1 MDSLPYTSIETR
13 TKAAVASRPQTA
25 EVKQPKRKILLIED
39 NRDQR
44 EITRNILVNAGYA
57 YVEAASGE
65 DGLRVLLS
73 EKPDLILLDYM
84 MPTMTGYDV
93 VRELASNSEYRPVA
107 DTPVIMLTAKTS
119 PVSHRTKL
127 FELGLCMYLE
137 KPFAYREL
145 VNVIENIFVMSD
157 LRRRNRELEQNI
169 KRTEYKYKDLI
180 DNASDLIFTLDEA
193 GTIISLNRRFSGLTD
208 FAREEWLSRHWVEL
222 VSPDDRTTA
231 ELNFRD
237 VIHGKTRHFE
247 MHLAAPNGKTLCL
260 SVNLNPIF
268 QRGEVI
274 GCVGFARDVTQRK
287 KLEQEITDLK
297 NFNESIIQSI
307 GSGLMT
313 IDPNE
318 RISSFNQAAEETLGH
333 RALEVIG
340 KSIRE
345 ILPPEE
351 CNKLLP
357 KTGERS
363 ESLLNREME
372 LTRKDKKKIFVG
384 FTVAPRI
391 DQHNK
396 SVGTIISFRDISQ
409 IKQMQAEVLRMDRM
423 ASLGVLAS
431 GIAHEIRN
439 PLAGIKTVAQTL
451 EEEIEAGDHRR
462 EYLGRIVRQVN
473 RMDELL
479 RTIFTYA
486 RPQPPV
492 RKPARL
498 EEIIQEVVALMEQRM
513 VHHEIVLEQ
522 IYSSELPSIYVDVHQ
537 IEQVFI
543 NLFLNALDAMPAGGT
558 MTISA
563 QGRQAVL
570 ELIDRRGKRH
580 PSSNRP
586 ALYVEVK
593 VSDTG
598 AGIPKENLQTIFDP
612 FFTTKAQGSGLGLS
626 IVYRIIEEHR
636 GDIQVESEVGNGTT
650 FTLLLPTQ
658 E

>member
-1 MDSLPYTSIETR
+1 MRRPAPDNDSPR
-13 TKAAVASRPQTA
+13 
-25 EVKQPKRKILLIED
+25 RKILLIED

-44 EITRNILVNAGYA
+44 EITRNILTSAGYD
-57 YVEAASGE
+57 YVEAPCGE
-65 DGLRVLLS
+65 DGLRLLLS
-73 EKPDLILLDYM
+73 QKPDLLLLDYI

-93 VRELASNSEYRPVA
+93 VRELASNPDYRPVA
-107 DTPVIMLTAKTS
+107 DTPVIMLTAKAS
-119 PVSHRTKL
+119 PISHRTKL

-137 KPFAYREL
+137 KPFARREL
-145 VNVIENIFVMSD
+145 INVIENIFVMND
-157 LRRRNRELEQNI
+157 LRRRNKELEQNI
-169 KRTEYKYKDLI
+169 KHTEYKYKDLI
-180 DNASDLIFTLDEA
+180 DNASDLIFTLDETGRLA
-193 GTIISLNRRFSGLTD
+193 SLNRRFTGITD
-208 FAREEWLSRHWVEL
+208 YAREEWLGRHLLEL
-222 VSPDDRTTA
+222 VAPDDRKST
-231 ELNFRD
+231 EMNLRD
-237 VIHGKTRHFE
+237 ACNGKTRHFE
-247 MHLAAPNGKTLCL
+247 FHISGASGKSLCL

-268 QRGEVI
+268 AQTSVV

-313 IDPNE
+313 IDLGE
-318 RISSFNQAAEETLGH
+318 RITSFNQAAEEALGY
-333 RALEVIG
+333 RAYEVIG
-340 KSIRE
+340 KSLRDL
-345 ILPPEE
+345 LPPEQ
-351 CNKLLP
+351 CDKLLP
-357 KTGERS
+357 ASGERN
-363 ESLLNREME
+363 ESLASREME
-372 LTRKDKKKIFVG
+372 LTRKDKKKTFIG

-391 DQHNK
+391 DHHNRG
-396 SVGTIISFRDISQ
+396 VGTIISFRDISQ

-451 EEEIEAGDHRR
+451 EEEIEPGDHRR

-492 RKPARL
+492 RKLTRL
-498 EEIIQEVVALMEQRM
+498 EEILQEVVGLMEQRL
-513 VHHEIVLEQ
+513 VRNKIKLEQ
-522 IYSSELPSIYVDVHQ
+522 VYAPDLPSIYVDVHQ

-543 NLFLNALDAMPAGGT
+543 NLVLNAIDAMPDGGAL
-558 MTISA
+558 TIVA
-563 QGRQAVL
+563 QGRHAVL
-570 ELIDRRGKRH
+570 DVIDRRGRRY
-580 PSSNRP
+580 PATTAP

-593 VSDTG
+593 VRDTG
-598 AGIPKENLQTIFDP
+598 VGISKESLQTIFDP

-636 GDIQVESEVGNGTT
+636 GDIQAESEVGKGTT
-650 FTLLLPTQ
+650 FTLLLPTN

>member
-1 MDSLPYTSIETR
+1 MDSLPY
-13 TKAAVASRPQTA
+13 ASLEMTEARVDSHEQTA
-25 EVKQPKRKILLIED
+25 DVRAPKRKILLIED

-44 EITRNILVNAGYA
+44 EITRSILVHAGYA
-57 YVEAASGE
+57 YSEASCGE
-65 DGLRVLLS
+65 DGLRLLLS

-93 VRELASNSEYRPVA
+93 VRELASNPDYRPVA

-119 PVSHRTKL
+119 PLSHRTKL

-137 KPFAYREL
+137 KPFANREL
-145 VNVIENIFVMSD
+145 INVIENIFVMND
-157 LRRRNRELEQNI
+157 LRRRNKELEQNI

-180 DNASDLIFTLDEA
+180 DNASDLIFTLDDA
-193 GTIISLNRRFSGLTD
+193 GSLVSLNRRFSGLTD
-208 FAREEWLSRHWVEL
+208 YSRDAWLGRNWLDL
-222 VSPDDRTTA
+222 VSPEDRHIS
-231 ELNFRD
+231 ELNYKD
-237 VIHGKTRHFE
+237 AVQGKTRHFE
-247 MHLAAPNGKTLCL
+247 IHLAAPNGKTLCL

-268 QRGEVI
+268 QRGEVV

-318 RISSFNQAAEETLGH
+318 RITSFNQAAEETLGY

-340 KSIRE
+340 ASIRE
-345 ILPPEE
+345 IFPPEE
-351 CNKLLP
+351 CDKLLP
-357 KTGERS
+357 MSGERS
-363 ESLLNREME
+363 VSLLNREME

-498 EEIIQEVVALMEQRM
+498 EDIIQEVIALMEQRM
-513 VHHEIVLEQ
+513 SRQAISLEQ
-522 IYSSELPSIYVDVHQ
+522 IYPPELPSIYVDVHQ

-543 NLFLNALDAMPAGGT
+543 NLFLNALDAMPSGGA
-558 MTISA
+558 MTITA

-580 PSSNRP
+580 PSSSQP

-598 AGIPKENLQTIFDP
+598 AGISKENLQTIFDP

-636 GDIQVESEVGNGTT
+636 GDIQVESEEGKGTM

>member
-1 MDSLPYTSIETR
+1 MASMTYISPNPTEARI
-13 TKAAVASRPQTA
+13 ASRQEKPEARAPRRT
-25 EVKQPKRKILLIED
+25 ILLVED

-44 EITRNILVNAGYA
+44 EITCNMLMNAGYD
-57 YVEAASGE
+57 YLEASSGE
-65 DGLRVLLS
+65 EGLRLLLS
-73 EKPDLILLDYM
+73 EKPDLLLLDYM

-93 VRELASNSEYRPVA
+93 VRELASNPEYRPVS

-119 PVSHRTKL
+119 NVSHRTKL

-137 KPFAYREL
+137 KPFASREL

-157 LRRRNRELEQNI
+157 LRRRNKELEQRI
-169 KRTEYKYKDLI
+169 KRTEYKYQDLI
-180 DNASDLIFTLDEA
+180 DNASDLIFTLDEVGNIA
-193 GTIISLNRRFSGLTD
+193 SLNRRFSGLTD
-208 FAREEWLSRHWVEL
+208 YTREAWLSRHLLDL
-222 VSPDDRTTA
+222 VAPEDREAT
-231 ELNFRD
+231 EMNFRA
-237 VIHGKTRHFE
+237 VVQGKPRYFE
-247 MHLAAPNGKTLCL
+247 MHIATADGQSICL
-260 SVNLNPIF
+260 SVTLNPIF
-268 QRGEVI
+268 LRGAVA

-297 NFNESIIQSI
+297 NFNESIIESI
-307 GSGLMT
+307 GSGLIT
-313 IDPNE
+313 IDLNE
-318 RISSFNQAAEETLGH
+318 RITSFNQSAADMLGY

-340 KSIRE
+340 KSLHD
-345 ILPPEE
+345 ILSPEE
-351 CNKLLP
+351 CAKLLP
-357 KTGERS
+357 KTNGRKK
-363 ESLLNREME
+363 SLPSREME
-372 LTRKDKKKIFVG
+372 FTRQDKKKIHVG
-384 FTVAPRI
+384 FTVTPRI
-391 DQHNK
+391 DHHNR

-451 EEEIEAGDHRR
+451 EEEIEPGDHRR

-492 RKPARL
+492 RKHTRL
-498 EEIIQEVVALMEQRM
+498 EEIIQEVVALMEQRLAKNN
-513 VHHEIVLEQ
+513 ITLEQ
-522 IYSSELPSIYVDVHQ
+522 IYAPGLPSIFVDVHQ

-543 NLFLNALDAMPAGGT
+543 NLILNAIDALPTGGR
-558 MTISA
+558 MMIA
-563 QGRQAVL
+563 ACARQAVL
-570 ELIDRRGKRH
+570 ELIDRRGRRH
-580 PSSNRP
+580 PSP
-586 ALYVEVK
+586 GGPVLYVEVK
-593 VSDTG
+593 VSDS
-598 AGIPKENLQTIFDP
+598 GIGISKENLQTIFDP

-636 GDIQVESEVGNGTT
+636 GDIQVASEVGKGTT
-650 FTLLLPTQ
+650 FTLLLPTK

>member
-1 MDSLPYTSIETR
+1 MDSLPYTSLDTS
-13 TKAAVASRPQTA
+13 TDAGVASRPQTA
-25 EVKQPKRKILLIED
+25 EVRQPRRKILLIED
-39 NRDQR
+39 NHDQR
-44 EITRNILVNAGYA
+44 EITRNILVNAGYV
-57 YVEAASGE
+57 YVEASCGE
-65 DGLRVLLS
+65 DGLRLLLS

-84 MPTMTGYDV
+84 MPTMNGYEV
-93 VRELASNSEYRPVA
+93 VRELASNPEYRPAA
-107 DTPVIMLTAKTS
+107 DTPVIMLTARTS
-119 PVSHRTKL
+119 PLSHRTKL

-137 KPFAYREL
+137 KPFANREL
-145 VNVIENIFVMSD
+145 INVIENIFVMND
-157 LRRRNRELEQNI
+157 LRRRNKELEQSI
-169 KRTEYKYKDLI
+169 KRTEYRYKDLI

-193 GTIISLNRRFSGLTD
+193 GNVISLNRRFSGLTD
-208 FAREEWLSRHWVEL
+208 HARDEWLSRNWLEL
-222 VSPDDRTTA
+222 VAPEDRITS

-237 VIHGKTRHFE
+237 VIQGKTRHFE
-247 MHLAAPNGKTLCL
+247 MHLAPSNGKTLCL

-268 QRGEVI
+268 QHGEVV

-318 RISSFNQAAEETLGH
+318 RITSFNQAAEETLGH

-340 KSIRE
+340 KSMRE

-357 KTGERS
+357 KSGERS

-372 LTRKDKKKIFVG
+372 LTRKDKKRIFVG

-391 DQHNK
+391 DQHNR

-451 EEEIEAGDHRR
+451 EEEIEVGDHRR

-513 VHHEIVLEQ
+513 VRHEIKLERKFAPGL
-522 IYSSELPSIYVDVHQ
+522 SSIFVDVHQ

-543 NLFLNALDAMPAGGT
+543 NLFLNALDAMPSGGT
-558 MTISA
+558 MTIAA

-570 ELIDRRGKRH
+570 ELIDRRGRRY
-580 PSSNRP
+580 PSPNQP
-586 ALYVEVK
+586 APYVEVK
-593 VSDTG
+593 VSDSG
-598 AGIPKENLQTIFDP
+598 VGILKDNLQTIFDP

-636 GDIQVESEVGNGTT
+636 GDIQVDSEIGKGTT
-650 FTLLLPTQ
+650 FTMLLPTQ